1 MEMAKWY
8 INGTLNAFYQNPSKP
23 QSVGITSVAG

>member
-8 INGTLNAFYQNPSKP
+8 NNGTTLAFYQNPSKP
-23 QSVGITSVAG
+23 QSVGITGVAG